1 MGSSISAKTDYV
13 VAGDNMGPAKL
24 DKANKL
30 NISIISETEFI
41 KLLEE

>member
-13 VAGDNMGPAKL
+13 IAGDNMGPAKF

-30 NISIISETEFI
+30 NISIISEDDFI
-41 KLLEE
+41 IMLD